1 MHPFVSFR
9 PFVVLETGIEIFKI
23 LDRHM
28 IQALFMTLYDGRI
41 LQQRQVKVVLVWQK
55 IKAWK
60 MEDESNKI
68 ICNTYGQR
76 YPSKRD

>member
-1 MHPFVSFR
+1 
-9 PFVVLETGIEIFKI
+9 
-23 LDRHM
+23 M

-41 LQQRQVKVVLVWQK
+41 LQQRQVKVVLAWQK
-55 IKAWK
+55 MKAWK

-68 ICNTYGQR
+68 ICKTYGQR